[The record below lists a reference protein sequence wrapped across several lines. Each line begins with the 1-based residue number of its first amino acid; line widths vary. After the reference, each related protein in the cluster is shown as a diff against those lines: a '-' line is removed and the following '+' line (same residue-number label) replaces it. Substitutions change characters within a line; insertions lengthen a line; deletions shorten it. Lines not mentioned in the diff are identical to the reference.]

1 MSYFMYIFCE
11 SGEPVG
17 LPDIVEFINDGM
29 FFDELP
35 VCTPDSTGGLGRLV
49 IHYEKGR
56 QPITV
61 KRVQPNEEESLKGET
76 VDATYRAHTDERE
89 KADLRQRV
97 ESARQIIC
105 LQLDREDITENA
117 WAMLDCLENHLI
129 KNRKGVLY
137 AYGDGFY
144 GPGLKLIASLRK
156 E

>member
-11 SGEPVG
+11 SGEPVA
-17 LPDIVEFINDGM
+17 LPDITEFINDGI

-35 VCTPDSTGGLGRLV
+35 VYTPNPTGELGRLS
-49 IHYEKGR
+49 ILYEEGR

-61 KRVQPNEEESLKGET
+61 ERVQPDDEESLKGEA
-76 VDATYRAHTDERE
+76 VDATYNARTTERE

-97 ESARQIIC
+97 ESACQIIC
-105 LQLDREDITENA
+105 LQLDREDITEHA

-137 AYGDGFY
+137 AYKDGFY
-144 GPGLKLIASLRK
+144 GPGLKLIAGLRK
-156 E
+156 